1 MAKVWIVIPCGAAK
15 VAHAAPARDLY
26 TGSAFRHALA
36 AAEGE
41 AAATTDD
48 LGQEAE
54 VLILSALHGL
64 VRLDQVLDPYN
75 VKMGD
80 ADSITVDA
88 LAFQIPAVGMQW
100 GDEVYAMLPKAY
112 YSRLAQAAM
121 MAEDIAV
128 QDTYEA
134 APGIG
139 YQRGVASN
147 LMRHQDVEIG

>member
-1 MAKVWIVIPCGAAK
+1 MSKVWIVVPCGAAK
-15 VAHAAPARDLY
+15 VDHAAPARDLY
-26 TGSAFRHALA
+26 TGSAFRHALR

-41 AAATTDD
+41 AEATARDC
-48 LGQEAE
+48 GVEAE

-88 LAFQIPAVGMQW
+88 LAAQVPQVGMQW
-100 GDEVYAMLPKAY
+100 RDEVYAMLPKAY

-121 MAEDIAV
+121 QAEDIAV
-128 QDTYEA
+128 QDVYEA

-139 YQRGVASN
+139 YQRGVASC
-147 LMRHQDVEIG
+147 LMRHH